1 MAYASQKSPADLA
14 DKTVM
19 VTGGGR
25 GIGRALVRG
34 FLSRGARVVIF
45 TRSKPPPLN
54 LAEPEEA
61 RCLVVIGDVTSS
73 NDVQNAISEATHR
86 FGGIDVLVNNA
97 GINRISP
104 LLEADFGEW
113 ARVIEVNLTG
123 LALCTHRIL
132 PLMVKARFGRIINI
146 VSRSAEDPVAARTAY
161 SASKAG
167 VIAFTR
173 ALAMELQQM
182 KHCDILVNGLIPGPT
197 RTSMHQADGQDP
209 ELVFPFCLQLATLP
223 AEGPNG
229 RFFRKGRDYPMYEK
243 FNSGGRSARKPY
255 AGILPSW
262 LRR

>member
-1 MAYASQKSPADLA
+1 MI
-14 DKTVM
+14 
-19 VTGGGR
+19 TGGGR
-25 GIGRALVRG
+25 GIGRALALG
-34 FLSRGARVVIF
+34 FLQRGARVVIF
-45 TRSKPPPLN
+45 TRSEPPPLN
-54 LAEPEEA
+54 LTEAERV
-61 RCLVVIGDVTSS
+61 RCLSVVGDVTSS
-73 NDVQNAISEATHR
+73 DSVQAAVTEATNR

-104 LLEADFGEW
+104 LRDADFREW
-113 ARVIEVNLTG
+113 ARVIEINLTG
-123 LALCTHRIL
+123 LALCTQRIL
-132 PLMVKARFGRIINI
+132 PVMEKARFGRIINI

-182 KHCDILVNGLIPGPT
+182 KGCDILVNGLIPGPT

-223 AEGPNG
+223 AGGPNG
-229 RFFRKGRDYPMYEK
+229 RFFRKGRDYAMYEK
-243 FNSGGRSARKPY
+243 FNSGRGARKAY
-255 AGILPSW
+255 SGILPSW